1 MTIIHITDVLVLM
14 IGCAVLAVWMILFF
28 SGKKNAWMFEQLDDK
43 DYPVKELYFV
53 GYALAERLG
62 LQYRSK
68 RDRWLRKALVVL
80 YGEKFADYYLR
91 VTYAQ
96 QLTMM
101 LTVLALAAPL
111 YFFTEGNLLVFAAM
125 IGASAAAYFYYG
137 STVSEKI
144 KQRSDQLIGEFSDIV
159 SKLALLVNSG
169 MILREAW
176 ERAAYSKEGVLYQEM
191 RRSVNEMQ
199 NGTAE
204 VDALFAFGQRC
215 MMPEIKKFASTLIQG
230 ITKGNSDLAA
240 MMTQQSKEVWML
252 KKQHVHRQGE
262 LANNKLLLP
271 MCLTFIG
278 ILIMMIVPV
287 FSNIGT

>member
-1 MTIIHITDVLVLM
+1 M
-14 IGCAVLAVWMILFF
+14 
-28 SGKKNAWMFEQLDDK
+28 
-43 DYPVKELYFV
+43 
-53 GYALAERLG
+53 
-62 LQYRSK
+62 
-68 RDRWLRKALVVL
+68 
-80 YGEKFADYYLR
+80 
-91 VTYAQ
+91 
-96 QLTMM
+96 
-101 LTVLALAAPL
+101 
-111 YFFTEGNLLVFAAM
+111 
-125 IGASAAAYFYYG
+125 
-137 STVSEKI
+137 
-144 KQRSDQLIGEFSDIV
+144 IGEFSDIV

-169 MILREAW
+169 MILCEAW